1 MQNEALARGSLPCP
15 PRHKP
20 AGFATCEGAAQEDL
34 AAPDS
39 TGCSQA
45 SVSTLSTTAATT
57 ASPMTDHLGNLCASG
72 VSFSPPPSRPFL
84 RVDGSSSVPAGSLS
98 AAPGCVEGCASGV
111 ASPVTQ
117 RLLFPPFSAS
127 RLPSREGATCASAA
141 GEPGAAAGKVSEE
154 GGACHF
160 EPRER
165 GGLLTPVPPL
175 PEPPAFAVVQA
186 NRMSQER
193 PFPFYPPGE
202 GGRRDLVAA
211 PPCQASTSA
220 FLPFADR
227 PGLVQMAGEVCVQ
240 PTFPPARLPLA
251 TPNRPAEVGE
261 ESAHVTQATHAGPS
275 STAEGDGAAVAVLAE
290 GRQAGRLQASLG
302 AAVCHPPQPGFQP
315 PGPPPHLPGQTTRG
329 SCSFSSFSSFAMPR
343 PDPSAGARGEGRGEQ
358 EDLGS
363 GVRTP
368 SSVLRSSSRASSGL
382 ATLRSSSV
390 ALGGVQG
397 CAPSAAFQ
405 EVGCLRHAPCL
416 SPALAVGSK
425 AVASTPFP
433 KGAAPGVAG
442 PGSAYPP
449 SASLHPT
456 TSGSCGPQPA
466 QGASSASAPASMA
479 SGTPPLFVP
488 VSAPFSSA
496 CTSGSD
502 QAGSCGF
509 PPSTTS
515 RSASGHPPGVSSSFG
530 LYPPGYLSKLS
541 SSAAANPLPPHLLLA
556 HPPGSDAT
564 VPSSASG
571 ASLAQPAAPAPPFLP
586 PPSFSA
592 TLAPPTLPA
601 PSPASSA
608 HAPHALRA
616 QFPPAPLQNSPPAGP
631 PSLPAVAARPGGC
644 TPGGPEHAASP
655 YPPASSALGTPGP
668 ATALATS
675 LHVGSNLAAVWSAL
689 CSAGLNPG
697 CDLWHAKQV
706 LCQRESRPLRLSRFE
721 MVEAYA
727 KSTLCLSCDSMEH
740 KITNCPFGEFVCP
753 NCHRSSHRGEHCPLP
768 CRFCF
773 ECHSGISVNEC
784 IRRTVRQPLERLLGV
799 KMPLDAAL
807 CRASGSSPFASSGG
821 DGGRPNGRWT
831 VDDLSLH
838 VADRPNTAHGRSVY
852 VSNMVPGTTKEALRT
867 AINLLLEHGCVLSVE
882 MRERSNLQPYA
893 FVELSTL
900 QAAYELVQQKK
911 TALVIRDQQLKV
923 QFKKIGLTCTSA
935 ARLRLTSDASHMG
948 LEEDAGH
955 AKPGVSGVCT
965 PESGRDGATSEASV
979 ERDRAQ
985 LAHLLL
991 QSTEPFLPT
1000 GQSVH
1005 EVCRLVAVKLA
1016 KDYGLSSPLLLDAVP
1031 SAFFPRGP
1039 GAAHALPYFHLHN
1052 SLNAAH
1058 PQAFASSLAREETP
1072 GEDPL
1077 GRAPRGSVGSLG
1089 AQPRSEFGEKQG
1101 PFPSDSPFSSAASL
1115 SSFSSSAGAHGAQ
1128 RGSEQAGRQSVPLS
1142 LNGGSGRG
1150 SLTHL
1155 RAGQEQVPE
1164 SSASS
1169 TAFAS
1174 PSSFS
1179 MRLLHQG
1186 AVPPGT
1192 DLQAA
1197 GERHACGLSSA
1208 LSGVRT
1214 PPERS
1219 ANAHFPSSG
1228 HRLERGTGEAG
1239 GAETQGRSEM
1249 SLSDSMERQ
1258 SSRADMAGQSLGVP
1272 RPSREGPSRFWSP
1285 DDGGALC
1292 LSDLETE
1299 KQRVHEGDSLGPRAV
1314 AGYPYPPFRTKGHDR
1329 EEETRR
1335 RFEAEFPPA
1344 HLGAALAEGSNR
1356 HQLAGHADR
1365 GDTQPERREALGSL
1379 LGRDADRRREGAR
1392 QDQREG
1398 NGESLSKGYGEAQ
1411 GKCGDECETAGGS
1424 LSRTRYACDG
1434 VESPQS
1440 STSRHDVDGGR
1451 LAVAAKNGASK
1462 AGLTEHEFLSLKGC
1476 IDGNFAL
1483 QVGSGVSG
1491 SSWGRIEERALE
1503 GDAPLSSFASAL
1515 SALPSAPSTSGV
1527 TPAGDPPHVGGDAA
1541 SEAPSRQMYVHPP
1554 PGVAPLS
1561 VHPKEFADACERQGE
1576 QERGMSAKEGLQEF
1590 STGDRPAAFQARVAP
1605 GCAESVARGPG
1616 LQPPGLYPLF
1626 GRHEVGHPQRRGAS
1640 CEGRTSGFDVQDLSR
1655 QRTSSFF
1662 SSLFSFSE
1670 NEGSG
1675 LAEERA
1681 RRMETTE
1688 TVAGLPGLADDGRQE
1703 AQREK
1708 RGDEKSQHTHGSRQR
1723 GKGEAEIPRCG
1734 DPDAEIAREEG
1745 GTSRS
1750 SLLLS
1755 SSAGSTLSSASG
1767 GAGPT
1772 PGTANDTP
1780 LSFVSSSSSSSA
1792 SSLSSSLASSLSSGP
1807 ILTASS
1813 PPSGGGRT
1821 PQHDADGLAAFSGVM
1836 TPRRLSED
1844 PAVAL
1849 APEPSQPQPVSFLSS
1864 WGVWMTRSRESDPSP
1879 VDSTIYANDENLCD
1893 STRHLSSTL
1902 SSLSSSFS
1910 SFSSP
1915 LSASHASHTSAGL
1928 LSAPDDGAQRAPLTN
1943 DGALSGGGSRGDG
1956 EAGASE
1962 GPRQADRGRPCL
1974 LHEASRQILSA
1985 PTRACAP
1992 QAGPR
1997 AWEEENKRETRDDT
2011 AGDAGRDVRREG
2023 DARLFRFPFLAR
2035 SEAEAAADF
2044 AASGP
2049 SCGVS
2054 PFNSERGALARGSSL
2069 TLTLSLSTRSTEEED
2084 EGREPERRTKLKTGE
2099 KTWMRN
2105 SSAQEASETEVDANS
2120 TFVALSQTFAKSR
2133 EERFRHEEEGED
2145 GNSLKTGGTLDAATA
2160 CTVSPSLPSASTAC
2174 PRKQVESAHAEGQ
2187 SRSLRFCLATA
2198 ETLAARDEE
2207 ASPFFFFPLSQ
2218 TPVEAPASTA
2228 RDVSGLLEGK
2238 EARAGR
2244 AEATARNGEK
2254 FEVERGTCW
2263 PGEGRGASAASLL
2276 LRSFANPTEKPE
2288 TLPVS
2293 SSSLFLAGREGTC
2306 SLLLSSARG
2315 AEARKLGAPE
2325 KSCEREDAPL
2335 SPEGDDHPTLSHLA
2349 AHQQGLPPL
2358 VGAGLD
2364 SSLGVSFPPLLSPS
2378 SPVLGCQQTGEQA
2391 TSSPEEKA
2399 ARCGSGRT
2407 AEGQAA
2413 ARRGQQRGEE
2423 TPRNGGEHSGE
2434 AAAQR
2439 ASFSSQVTTA
2449 SEKDKRGCLRDDGGR
2464 VHRGEGRDEA
2474 SQKVERR
2481 REGDAMPGDEDTK
2494 GEERRERGE
2503 AREAERAGNFSTER
2517 EEKFQDVEERPASS
2531 GWPTQSSCSLREREE
2546 AALSVDFAS
2555 ASGKGAPWRREQGK
2569 DSPRG
2574 SVAGK
2579 KGKTASDE
2587 NAFMLFTRQ
2596 ERERERLVCAEDER
2610 QRVTTELDRESEAEG
2625 ERLRTEVAP
2634 ENATVPN
2641 DTESTGSSPEGGCQ
2655 VSEDAK
2661 AKKCNAR
2668 TGSGCTSSIATVG
2681 TKTGKE
2687 TLEARRCLSRSFA
2700 GGDVSR
2706 DTDFQSLRQKAGTN
2720 KQIKSEKKCLPRCV
2734 SLVADA
2740 PKATA
2745 GEQLPDETRNLREEP
2760 TLEKARETNETRREE
2775 AVGQSRAQA
2784 GGAEGRRIEREET
2797 LDRGEEK
2804 MLLCEEEAT
2813 GEWRRNERQKA
2824 EGQKR
2829 EADDGLGESNGK
2841 DTSKEKEPGRVKTV
2855 DFSGDHASNV
2865 DVESL
2870 LERIDGITRQ
2880 LPPSVIDAVLSSLA
2894 SARTPAE
2901 R

>member
-20 AGFATCEGAAQEDL
+20 AGFAACEGAAQEDL

-57 ASPMTDHLGNLCASG
+57 ASPVTDHLGNLCASG

-84 RVDGSSSVPAGSLS
+84 RVDGSSSMPACSLS
-98 AAPGCVEGCASGV
+98 AAPGCVEGCASGLT
-111 ASPVTQ
+111 SPVTQ

-127 RLPSREGATCASAA
+127 RLPSREGATCASAT
-141 GEPGAAAGKVSEE
+141 GELGAPPGKAREE

-160 EPRER
+160 EPGER
-165 GGLLTPVPPL
+165 GGLSTPVPPL
-175 PEPPAFAVVQA
+175 TEPPAFAVMQA
-186 NRMSQER
+186 NRVSQER
-193 PFPFYPPGE
+193 PFSFHPYGE
-202 GGRRDLVAA
+202 AGRRDLVAA
-211 PPCQASTSA
+211 LPCQASSSA

-227 PGLVQMAGEVCVQ
+227 PGLVQMAGEVYVQ
-240 PTFPPARLPLA
+240 PTFAPARLPLA

-261 ESAHVTQATHAGPS
+261 ESAHATQATHAGPP
-275 STAEGDGAAVAVLAE
+275 STAEGDGAAVAALAE
-290 GRQAGRLQASLG
+290 GRQASRLQASLG
-302 AAVCHPPQPGFQP
+302 ASVCHPPQPGFQP
-315 PGPPPHLPGQTTRG
+315 PGLPPHVPGQTTQG
-329 SCSFSSFSSFAMPR
+329 SGSFSSFSSFALPR
-343 PDPSAGARGEGRGEQ
+343 PDLSVGARGEGRGEQ

-368 SSVLRSSSRASSGL
+368 SSVLRSSSRTSSGL

-416 SPALAVGSK
+416 SPSLAVGSK
-425 AVASTPFP
+425 AVASAPFP
-433 KGAAPGVAG
+433 KGAESGAAG

-456 TSGSCGPQPA
+456 TAGSCGPQPV
-466 QGASSASAPASMA
+466 QGAPYASAPASMA

-488 VSAPFSSA
+488 ASAPFSSV

-502 QAGSCGF
+502 QTGSCGF

-515 RSASGHPPGVSSSFG
+515 RSASGHPPGVSPSFG
-530 LYPPGYLSKLS
+530 LYPPCFLSKLS
-541 SSAAANPLPPHLLLA
+541 PSAAANPLPPHLLLA
-556 HPPGSDAT
+556 HPPGSEAT
-564 VPSSASG
+564 VPLSASG
-571 ASLAQPAAPAPPFLP
+571 ASLAQSAAPAPPFLP
-586 PPSFSA
+586 PPSFTA
-592 TLAPPTLPA
+592 TLAPPNLPA

-616 QFPPAPLQNSPPAGP
+616 QFPPAPIQNSPPAGP
-631 PSLPAVAARPGGC
+631 PSLPAASARPGVC
-644 TPGGPEHAASP
+644 TPGGPEHA
-655 YPPASSALGTPGP
+655 ASSALGTPGP
-668 ATALATS
+668 ATGLATS
-675 LHVGSNLAAVWSAL
+675 LHVGSSAAAVWSAL

-807 CRASGSSPFASSGG
+807 CRASGSSPFASSVG
-821 DGGRPNGRWT
+821 DGGKANGRWT

-923 QFKKIGLTCTSA
+923 QFKKIGLTCTST

-948 LEEDAGH
+948 LEDDAGH
-955 AKPGVSGVCT
+955 GKPGVSGVCT
-965 PESGRDGATSEASV
+965 PETGRDSATSEASV

-985 LAHLLL
+985 LAQVLL

-1039 GAAHALPYFHLHN
+1039 GAAHALPYYHLQN

-1058 PQAFASSLAREETP
+1058 PQVFASCVSREETP
-1072 GEDPL
+1072 GEDRL
-1077 GRAPRGSVGSLG
+1077 GRVPRGSVGSLG
-1089 AQPRSEFGEKQG
+1089 SQPRNEFGEKQG
-1101 PFPSDSPFSSAASL
+1101 PFPSDSPFSSAASF
-1115 SSFSSSAGAHGAQ
+1115 SSFSSSAGAPGV
-1128 RGSEQAGRQSVPLS
+1128 RRVSEQAGRQSDPLS
-1142 LNGGSGRG
+1142 LSGGSDRG
-1150 SLTHL
+1150 SLTHF
-1155 RAGQEQVPE
+1155 RAGQEPVPE
-1164 SSASS
+1164 SSA
-1169 TAFAS
+1169 AS
-1174 PSSFS
+1174 
-1179 MRLLHQG
+1179 
-1186 AVPPGT
+1186 A
-1192 DLQAA
+1192 
-1197 GERHACGLSSA
+1197 ACGLSSA

-1214 PPERS
+1214 PLETS
-1219 ANAHFPSSG
+1219 ANAHFSSG
-1228 HRLERGTGEAG
+1228 GHPLERGAGDAG

-1249 SLSDSMERQ
+1249 SLSDSLERQ
-1258 SSRADMAGQSLGVP
+1258 SSRTEIAGQSLAMP
-1272 RPSREGPSRFWSP
+1272 RPSREVPSRFWGA

-1299 KQRVHEGDSLGPRAV
+1299 NQRVHDGDRLGPRTV
-1314 AGYPYPPFRTKGHDR
+1314 TGYPYPPFGAKGQNR

-1335 RFEAEFPPA
+1335 RFDAEFLPA
-1344 HLGAALAEGSNR
+1344 HLGATLAEGSNR
-1356 HQLAGHADR
+1356 HQLAVHADR
-1365 GDTQPERREALGSL
+1365 GDTQPERREALGSI
-1379 LGRDADRRREGAR
+1379 LGRDADRRCEAAR
-1392 QDQREG
+1392 QGQRDG
-1398 NGESLSKGYGEAQ
+1398 NRDSLSKGYGEAQ
-1411 GKCGDECETAGGS
+1411 GKCGDECGTAGGS
-1424 LSRTRYACDG
+1424 LNRTRYACDG
-1434 VESPQS
+1434 DESPQR
-1440 STSRHDVDGGR
+1440 STSRHDVDGGC
-1451 LAVAAKNGASK
+1451 LAAAAKNGVSK
-1462 AGLTEHEFLSLKGC
+1462 NSLTEHEFLSLKGC
-1476 IDGNFAL
+1476 IDGNVAL
-1483 QVGSGVSG
+1483 QVGFGVSG
-1491 SSWGRIEERALE
+1491 SSWGRIEERKLE
-1503 GDAPLSSFASAL
+1503 GDASLSSFASAP
-1515 SALPSAPSTSGV
+1515 SALVSAPSTSGV
-1527 TPAGDPPHVGGDAA
+1527 TPSGGAPHLGRDAG
-1541 SEAPSRQMYVHPP
+1541 SEAPSRQVYAHPT

-1561 VHPKEFADACERQGE
+1561 VHPKDFADVCDRQGE
-1576 QERGMSAKEGLQEF
+1576 RGMPANEGLQEF
-1590 STGDRPAAFQARVAP
+1590 SAGDRPAAFQARVAS
-1605 GCAESVARGPG
+1605 GCANSVARCPG
-1616 LQPPGLYPLF
+1616 LLPPGLSPLF
-1626 GRHEVGHPQRRGAS
+1626 GRHDVEHLQRRGAS
-1640 CEGRTSGFDVQDLSR
+1640 CEGRTSSFDVEDLSR

-1675 LAEERA
+1675 LAEA

-1688 TVAGLPGLADDGRQE
+1688 TVAELLGSADDGRQE

-1708 RGDEKSQHTHGSRQR
+1708 REDEKGQHTHGSRQR
-1723 GKGEAEIPRCG
+1723 GKGEAEIPKCG
-1734 DPDAEIAREEG
+1734 DPDAETAREQG
-1745 GTSRS
+1745 ITSRS
-1750 SLLLS
+1750 SLFLS

-1767 GAGPT
+1767 GAGTT

-1821 PQHDADGLAAFSGVM
+1821 PQHEVDGLAAFSGVM

-1849 APEPSQPQPVSFLSS
+1849 AAEPSQPQPVSFLSS
-1864 WGVWMTRSRESDPSP
+1864 WGGWMTRSRDSDPSR
-1879 VDSTIYANDENLCD
+1879 VDATIYAKDEHLCD
-1893 STRHLSSTL
+1893 STRRLSSSL

-1910 SFSSP
+1910 SFASP
-1915 LSASHASHTSAGL
+1915 LSASHASHTSAC
-1928 LSAPDDGAQRAPLTN
+1928 LSAPDGGAQRASLTN
-1943 DGALSGGGSRGDG
+1943 DGTLFGGGSSGDA
-1956 EAGASE
+1956 EAGPSE
-1962 GPRQADRGRPCL
+1962 GPRQADSGRPC
-1974 LHEASRQILSA
+1974 LHEASRETLSA
-1985 PTRACAP
+1985 RTRGCAP
-1992 QAGPR
+1992 PAGPR

-2011 AGDAGRDVRREG
+2011 AGDAGRDMRREG

-2035 SEAEAAADF
+2035 SETEAAADF
-2044 AASGP
+2044 APGP

-2054 PFNSERGALARGSSL
+2054 PFSSERSALARGSSL
-2069 TLTLSLSTRSTEEED
+2069 TLPLSLSTRSTEEED

-2099 KTWMRN
+2099 KAWMRS
-2105 SSAQEASETEVDANS
+2105 SSAREASETEVDANS
-2120 TFVALSQTFAKSR
+2120 TLVPLSQTFAKSR
-2133 EERFRHEEEGED
+2133 EERFRREEEGGD
-2145 GNSLKTGGTLDAATA
+2145 GNALKKGGTVDTATVR
-2160 CTVSPSLPSASTAC
+2160 TGSPSLSSASTAC
-2174 PRKQVESAHAEGQ
+2174 LRKQVEFKSVYAEGQ

-2198 ETLAARDEE
+2198 EALAARDEE

-2228 RDVSGLLEGK
+2228 TDVSGLLEGK
-2238 EARAGR
+2238 DARAGR
-2244 AEATARNGEK
+2244 AEATARNGER
-2254 FEVERGTCW
+2254 FEGERGACW
-2263 PGEGRGASAASLL
+2263 PGEGREASAASLL
-2276 LRSFANPTEKPE
+2276 LRSFANSTEKPE
-2288 TLPVS
+2288 SLPVS
-2293 SSSLFLAGREGTC
+2293 SSSLFPAGRESTS
-2306 SLLLSSARG
+2306 SLLLSSAGG
-2315 AEARKLGAPE
+2315 AEARRLGAPE
-2325 KSCEREDAPL
+2325 KSCEREEAPR
-2335 SPEGDDHPTLSHLA
+2335 SPEGDEHPTLSHLA

-2378 SPVLGCQQTGEQA
+2378 SPLLRCQQTGEHSI
-2391 TSSPEEKA
+2391 SSPEEKA

-2407 AEGQAA
+2407 ADGQAA
-2413 ARRGQQRGEE
+2413 ARRGQQSGEE

-2434 AAAQR
+2434 AAAQL
-2439 ASFSSQVTTA
+2439 ASFSLHAATP
-2449 SEKDKRGCLRDDGGR
+2449 SEKDKRSRFRDDGGR
-2464 VHRGEGRDEA
+2464 VHRREGREEA
-2474 SQKVERR
+2474 SQKLERR
-2481 REGDAMPGDEDTK
+2481 REGDATSGDEETK
-2494 GEERRERGE
+2494 GEETRERGE
-2503 AREAERAGNFSTER
+2503 AREAERTGNFSTER
-2517 EEKFQDVEERPASS
+2517 EAKFEEAEERPALS
-2531 GWPTQSSCSLREREE
+2531 GWQTQRTSLREREK

-2555 ASGKGAPWRREQGK
+2555 ASGKGAPWRREQGE
-2569 DSPRG
+2569 DSARG
-2574 SVAGK
+2574 SVAVK
-2579 KGKTASDE
+2579 KGQVAGDE
-2587 NAFMLFTRQ
+2587 NAFLLFTSQEQ
-2596 ERERERLVCAEDER
+2596 ERERVVCAEDER
-2610 QRVTTELDRESEAEG
+2610 QRITTMVAREREAEG
-2625 ERLRTEVAP
+2625 ERVRKELASEKARA
-2634 ENATVPN
+2634 PN
-2641 DTESTGSSPEGGCQ
+2641 DAGSPGSSPEGGCQ

-2661 AKKCNAR
+2661 AEEWNAK
-2668 TGSGCTSSIATVG
+2668 TGSGGISSTATVG
-2681 TKTGKE
+2681 MKTGKE
-2687 TLEARRCLSRSFA
+2687 TLEARGCISRSFA

-2706 DTDFQSLRQKAGTN
+2706 DTDFQSLRQKAGT
-2720 KQIKSEKKCLPRCV
+2720 KKETKSEKCLPRCA
-2734 SLVADA
+2734 SLVAEA

-2745 GEQLPDETRNLREEP
+2745 GEQLSDESRNLREEP
-2760 TLEKARETNETRREE
+2760 TLEKARETNEMRTEE
-2775 AVGQSRAQA
+2775 TVGQSPAQ
-2784 GGAEGRRIEREET
+2784 GGAAEGRRIEREET
-2797 LDRGEEK
+2797 LEDGEEK
-2804 MLLCEEEAT
+2804 TRLCEDGST
-2813 GEWRRNERQKA
+2813 GEWRRNERQE
-2824 EGQKR
+2824 EGQKK
-2829 EADDGLGESNGK
+2829 EADDGLGSNGK
-2841 DTSKEKEPGRVKTV
+2841 DTSKKQEPGRVKTV
-2855 DFSGDHASNV
+2855 DFSGDHGSNV

-2880 LPPSVIDAVLSSLA
+2880 LPPSVLDAVLSSLA
-2894 SARTPAE
+2894 SARSPAE